1 MKRQEVK
8 GKGSDLS
15 DKKLQHNRGKKKMI
29 TRAIVKSMLVIAE
42 QKRDVRFTKSLWNTY
57 HCLDKIITGDGRM
70 FTNYYCKSRIC
81 TVCAGNRKAELINR
95 YFPEI
100 VKWKTPY
107 FVTLTV
113 RSVTAKLLDK
123 WINEGMIRGFNRIVS
138 KYRKRKQ
145 RGKAPMLMGIRT
157 LECNF
162 NPKKG
167 TYNPHFHV
175 IVENEETALTLISE
189 WLDLWRS
196 DKGLYASRKA
206 QDMRPIKDLQRDLIE
221 VIKYGTKIFTQPDPD
236 KTKRVKGSERIYA
249 KALYNILSAM
259 KGRHLFEHFGFK
271 LLPPSE
277 QSNEAITLST
287 SQDWKYDQ
295 GRWDWANKE
304 TDEVLTNFT
313 PSPKLVE
320 LCNEIDLDL
329 E

>member
-1 MKRQEVK
+1 MKRHEVK
-8 GKGSDLS
+8 GKGSDLT

-29 TRAIVKSMLVIAE
+29 TRAIVKSLLEIAE
-42 QKRDVRFTKSLWNTY
+42 RKGDVRFTKSLWNAY
-57 HCLDKIITGDGRM
+57 HCLDRIITGDDRM
-70 FTNYYCKSRIC
+70 FTPYYCRSRVC

-100 VKWKTPY
+100 IKWKAPH

-113 RSVTAKLLDK
+113 RSVPAKLLDK
-123 WINEGMIRGFNRIVS
+123 WINEGMIRGFNRIIA

-145 RGKAPMLMGIRT
+145 RGKSPMLMGIRT

-175 IVENEETALTLISE
+175 IVENDETAQILIDE
-189 WLDLWRS
+189 WLNLWRS
-196 DKGLYASRKA
+196 NKRLYASRKG
-206 QDMRPIKDLQRDLIE
+206 QDMRPIKDLQQDLIE

-259 KGRHLFEHFGFK
+259 KGRHLFEHFGFT
-271 LLPPSE
+271 PPPLSV
-277 QSNEAITLST
+277 QKNEPITLSA

-295 GRWDWANKE
+295 GRLDWANKE
-304 TDEVLTNFT
+304 TDEVLTDFT

-320 LCNEIDLDL
+320 MCSEIDSDL

>member
-8 GKGSDLS
+8 GKGSDLA

-29 TRAIVKSMLVIAE
+29 TRAIVKSMLEIAE
-42 QKRDVRFTKSLWNTY
+42 RKGDERFKKSLWNAY
-57 HCLDKIITGDGRM
+57 YCLDKIITGNGRM

-81 TVCAGNRKAELINR
+81 TVCAGNRKAALINR

-100 VKWKTPY
+100 IKWKDPY

-113 RSVTAKLLDK
+113 KSVPAKLLDK
-123 WINEGMIRGFNRIVS
+123 WINEGMIRGFNRIIA
-138 KYRKRKQ
+138 KFRKRKQ
-145 RGKAPMLMGIRT
+145 RGKSAMLMGVRT

-167 TYNPHFHV
+167 IYNPHFHL
-175 IVENEETALTLISE
+175 IVASREMAEILISE
-189 WLDLWRS
+189 WLNLWHS
-196 DKGLYASRKA
+196 DKKLYTSPKA
-206 QDMRPIKDLQRDLIE
+206 QDMRPIKDLQLDLIE
-221 VIKYGTKIFTQPDPD
+221 VIKYGTKIFTQPNPD

-259 KGRHLFEHFGFK
+259 KGRHLFEHFGFT
-271 LLPPSE
+271 PPLSE
-277 QSNEAITLST
+277 HKNEPIILSA
-287 SQDWKYDQ
+287 SLDWKYNQ
-295 GRWDWANKE
+295 GRLDWTNKE

-313 PSPKLVE
+313 ASQKLVE
-320 LCNEIDLDL
+320 MCNDIDVEL